1 MNEYY
6 KILSWVD
13 IWILHQFKR
22 IFILIKIQYKSIFI
36 FIIFIDFYI
45 IFFSW
50 AQKKPFFF
58 SFYTFIFL
66 LYLYSPKLLY
76 LLDDISHFC
85 SSSFSLAIVSNPDD
99 ICFWKF
105 ILKNLEKLIFIALW
119 RVIWVAKIFKLC
131 LGIRVNTFF
140 LFSFFLIGLIKADL
154 LLVM

>member
-22 IFILIKIQYKSIFI
+22 IFVLIKIQYKSIFI

-58 SFYTFIFL
+58 FYTFISL
-66 LYLYSPKLLY
+66 LHLYSPKLLY

-85 SSSFSLAIVSNPDD
+85 SSSFSLAIVSNPDN

-119 RVIWVAKIFKLC
+119 RAIWVAKIFKLC

-140 LFSFFLIGLIKADL
+140 LFSFFL
-154 LLVM
+154 LV

>member
-22 IFILIKIQYKSIFI
+22 IFVLIKIQYKSIFI

-58 SFYTFIFL
+58 FYTFIFL
-66 LYLYSPKLLY
+66 LHLYSPKLLY

-85 SSSFSLAIVSNPDD
+85 SSSFSLAIVSNPDN

-105 ILKNLEKLIFIALW
+105 ILKNLKKLIFIALW